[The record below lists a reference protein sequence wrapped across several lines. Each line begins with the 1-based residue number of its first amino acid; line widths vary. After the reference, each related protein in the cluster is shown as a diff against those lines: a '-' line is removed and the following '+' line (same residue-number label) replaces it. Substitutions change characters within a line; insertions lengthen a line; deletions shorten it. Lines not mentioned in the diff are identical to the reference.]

1 MIIVILV
8 FVGIALLLGATFWCW
23 SAWSSRAEDRRETA
37 TLRSGRQETAPNTMK
52 RGIGIN

>member
-1 MIIVILV
+1 MVIIILT
-8 FVGIALLLGATFWCW
+8 FVGIALLIGITFWCW

-37 TLRSGRQETAPNTMK
+37 TLRNGRQHTAPNTMK